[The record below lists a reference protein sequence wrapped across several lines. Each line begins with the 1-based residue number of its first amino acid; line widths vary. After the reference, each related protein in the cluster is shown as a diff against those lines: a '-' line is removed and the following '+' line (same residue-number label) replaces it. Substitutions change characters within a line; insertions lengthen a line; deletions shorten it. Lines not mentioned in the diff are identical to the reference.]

1 VIWADDELPSDRY
14 APDAAIARYNQP
26 LPEPACDSRVVATPA
41 DVTEARR
48 FAAEL
53 GRSVGLAGERVQD
66 LELIATELVTNSIVH
81 TQGPGRIAVW
91 LEDGHVVCEV
101 ADSGTFADPLAGRRP
116 ADPDELGGRGLL
128 LVNDLADLVRVH
140 TGPAGTQIRALLR
153 V

>member
-26 LPEPACDSRVVATPA
+26 LPAPACDSRVVVTPA

-53 GRSVGLAGERVQD
+53 GRRLGLAGERVQD

-81 TQGPGRIAVW
+81 TPGPGRIAVW
-91 LEDGHVVCEV
+91 LEDGHLVCEV
-101 ADSGTFADPLAGRRP
+101 ADPGTFADPLAGRRP
-116 ADPDELGGRGLL
+116 ADPDEPGGRGLL